1 MAACCLLVVATR
13 EHAMEN
19 DVWLVSAL
27 WMGLALVASVISI
40 WVGISVA
47 LIEIMVGVIAGI
59 FMGHSAIYNR
69 IIGGKSDR
77 LVRLAP
83 CTVTVV
89 K

>member
-1 MAACCLLVVATR
+1 VPTIIDFIQTHGFDHLVI
-13 EHAMEN
+13 
-19 DVWLVSAL
+19 
-27 WMGLALVASVISI
+27 G
-40 WVGISVA
+40 
-47 LIEIMVGVIAGI
+47 